1 MGNLFGVRRRAPQV
15 TKQDRAVLQLKQQ
28 RDKIR
33 IYQKRTEH
41 ELIKSKELALKL
53 FQNDMKERALI
64 VMKRRKCMED
74 IIHRTDKQL
83 ETLQQL
89 VSEIEFTQAEV
100 SVVQGLKIGNE
111 ALKQLTSLMN
121 IEDIQQMMED
131 NQEAAEKQKEISDLL
146 SQSAERFDD
155 SELLNELNALRQK
168 DEPQAE
174 PDKGLLV
181 TTQDEYQNET
191 EIETEDKRDDVINAK
206 IEEIPSVP
214 QTIPVLEEKTED
226 NSDKESAK
234 EAKKES
240 VKEEDEC
247 LLLPA

>member
-33 IYQKRTEH
+33 IYQKRTEQ

-181 TTQDEYQNET
+181 ITQDEIQNET
-191 EIETEDKRDDVINAK
+191 EIETEDKRDDVINSK